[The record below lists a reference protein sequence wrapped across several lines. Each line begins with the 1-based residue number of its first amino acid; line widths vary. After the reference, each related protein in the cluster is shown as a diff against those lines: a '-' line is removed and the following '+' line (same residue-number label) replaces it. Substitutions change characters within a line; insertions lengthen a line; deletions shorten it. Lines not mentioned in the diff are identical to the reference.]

1 METKGRRA
9 PRTAAPIGGRA
20 EPAKTVEI
28 PSEAPLLAD
37 SPAEPPAATET
48 PIKSAEPAE
57 EILEPAPAATP
68 SAPLPTAA
76 WFPKPAENTSR
87 EDFAYFGRDAIAALS
102 QTQAVFARGLQA
114 LSAEAAGLTLWGID
128 TAARTATKM
137 LGVKTLS
144 DAIEVNA
151 GLTCS
156 SLDTLFGSSAKL
168 SELGVKLAAEASQPI
183 LTQFGRNWMKASRL
197 GS

>member
-1 METKGRRA
+1 MQTTGRRA
-9 PRTAAPIGGRA
+9 SRIAAPTGGRA
-20 EPAKTVEI
+20 EPAEAVEI
-28 PSEAPLLAD
+28 PTETPVAAD
-37 SPAEPPAATET
+37 LPAEPPAATQT
-48 PIKSAEPAE
+48 PAKAAEAVE
-57 EILEPAPAATP
+57 EILEPAPPTTALPSP
-68 SAPLPTAA
+68 SAARPPR
-76 WFPKPAENTSR
+76 PAQNTSR
-87 EDFAYFGRDAIAALS
+87 DDVAYPGRDAIAALA

-114 LSAEAAGLTLWGID
+114 LSAEMAGLALWGID

-156 SLDTLFGSSAKL
+156 SLDTLVGSSTKL

-183 LTQFGRNWMKASRL
+183 LAQFGKNWAKAIRL